1 MILFTGEFKMIKLY
15 IFINRTIA
23 RIRIYLKNIL
33 HNLPLQHIQFM
44 FLKLCLDLNLS
55 FDGVFKT
62 PSCDEGGGLVENAPP
77 YFYL

>member
-33 HNLPLQHIQFM
+33 HNLPLQHIQSM
-44 FLKLCLDLNLS
+44 FLKLCLYPNLS

-62 PSCDEGGGLVENAPP
+62 PSCDEGGGGG
-77 YFYL
+77 